1 MNEAMYIIFAAWT
14 ALAAAAMSPGPNMVA
29 VASRSLGSGRRSA
42 LLVAFGIALG
52 GFGWT
57 LKNLGQIADGV
68 RAPGRNPPGTPCRS
82 ARDLRLQ
89 DVLGSGGT

>member
-1 MNEAMYIIFAAWT
+1 
-14 ALAAAAMSPGPNMVA
+14 
-29 VASRSLGSGRRSA
+29 